1 MHPISTPALCAVLT
15 AVGALIFT
23 TGCGRAKPAPG
34 GKLLVA
40 ASIAPLASFAR
51 AVGGDRVDVRL
62 LVPPGASPHV
72 YQLDPEQMAFLSH
85 ASVLV
90 LNGLGL
96 EFWAAKA
103 IDAAGNPELVVIRT
117 ADGLASL
124 EHDDHN
130 DHDGHHHGATN
141 PHVWLDPIYA
151 IQQVE
156 AIRDAFGKAD
166 PANLD
171 YYEANAERYIDTL
184 RELDSEITEAVKSFE
199 TKDFVA
205 FHPAWVYF
213 ARRYGLRQAAVIE
226 ESPGKEPSAAHIRD
240 VVNTVRRVKARAV
253 FAEPQFSPKAAEAVA
268 AETGARVLFLN
279 PLGKPPDYDYIA
291 AMRANLGEMGKA
303 MRR

>member
-1 MHPISTPALCAVLT
+1 M
-15 AVGALIFT
+15 
-23 TGCGRAKPAPG
+23 
-34 GKLLVA
+34 
-40 ASIAPLASFAR
+40 
-51 AVGGDRVDVRL
+51 
-62 LVPPGASPHV
+62 

-96 EFWAAKA
+96 EFWATKA
-103 IDAAGNPELVVIRT
+103 IDAAANPELVVVRT
-117 ADGLASL
+117 AEGLANL
-124 EHDDHN
+124 EHDEHD
-130 DHDGHHHGATN
+130 DHDGHHHGGTN

-151 IQQVE
+151 IGQVQ
-156 AIRDAFGKAD
+156 AIRDAFRKVD
-166 PANLD
+166 PANSD
-171 YYEANAERYIDTL
+171 YYGENAERCIDGL
-184 RELDSEITEAVKSFE
+184 RELDSEIAEAVQSFE
-199 TKDFVA
+199 TRDFVA

-268 AETGARVLFLN
+268 AETGARVLYLD
-279 PLGKPPDYDYIA
+279 PLGKPPDYDYIT
-291 AMRANLGEMGKA
+291 AMRANLEEMGKA